1 MFVSKAKAFPSR
13 VDFGCFPIDKA
24 SDFWKGLLA
33 YLASSSMTKEKSF
46 IKMTHGNYV
55 IRLFTNVNYEWAV

>member
-24 SDFWKGLLA
+24 SDFWKGLLV
-33 YLASSSMTKEKSF
+33 YLASSSMTEMFYKDDTRELRYKTF
-46 IKMTHGNYV
+46 YKCKLRMGRIN
-55 IRLFTNVNYEWAV
+55 